1 MLKLKKTRLSLEEK
15 PVKSYHRATEIK
27 DWINSEEF
35 KAKRTSG
42 RNKKRLKAAGIW
54 RRYLEQSLKDYAR
67 SQTILI
73 RSDH

>member
-35 KAKRTSG
+35 KKLKELPEEI
-42 RNKKRLKAAGIW
+42 KKRLKAAGIW
-54 RRYLEQSLKDYAR
+54 KIFRAIPKDYAK
-67 SQTILI
+67 SQII
-73 RSDH
+73 